1 VPDYEAGGIGP
12 SMISI
17 MMPLF
22 IGISGLALSWI
33 LLKNKISK
41 TK

>member
-12 SMISI
+12 SLISI